1 MGIYFVCGNFCFHLS
16 NSIYISINMVL
27 KLAEDIVVAGLA
39 CRLPE
44 SDNVEEFWS
53 HMINKEDMVTED
65 DRRWTPG
72 LHGLPK
78 RGGKLKDIKH
88 FDATFFGVH
97 AKQANKMDPQLRI
110 LLELTYEALIDAG
123 VDPQGIRN
131 SKTGV
136 FIGSGS
142 SEAAEAHSANAENV
156 VGYGMTGC
164 CPAMFSN
171 RISFSFDLK
180 GPSFTLNTACSS
192 SLLAMD
198 CAVQAIRSG
207 SCDAAIVGGVR
218 LTLKPTTAVEFL
230 RLNMLSPDGKC
241 KSFDASGD
249 GYCRSE
255 AAVVIYLTKGSE
267 AKRIYAH
274 VVNSKTNS
282 DGYKTQG
289 LIKCI
294 PNSHL
299 SL

>member
-1 MGIYFVCGNFCFHLS
+1 MLSSSVFIYLTESVACGK
-16 NSIYISINMVL
+16 MVQHIT
-27 KLAEDIVVAGLA
+27 EDIVVAGMA
-39 CRLPE
+39 CRVPE
-44 SDNVEEFWS
+44 SDNVEEFWY
-53 HMINKEDMVTED
+53 HLINKEDMVTED

-97 AKQANKMDPQLRI
+97 AKQANKMDPRLRI

-123 VDPQGIRN
+123 VDPQSIRN

-136 FIGSGS
+136 FVGATS
-142 SEAAEAHSANAENV
+142 SEAAEAYSANTENV

-164 CPAMFSN
+164 CPAMLSN
-171 RISFSFDLK
+171 RISFSFDFK
-180 GPSFTLNTACSS
+180 GPSFTIDTACSS
-192 SLLAMD
+192 SLFAMD
-198 CAVQAIRSG
+198 CAIQAIRSG

-218 LTLKPTTAVEFL
+218 LTLKPNTAVEFL
-230 RLNMLSPDGKC
+230 RLNMLSSDGAC

-255 AAVVIYLTKGSE
+255 AAVAIYVTKRLE
-267 AKRIYAH
+267 AKRVYAH
-274 VVNSKTNS
+274 VINSKTNS

-289 LIKCI
+289 KIRLRT
-294 PNSHL
+294 NSL
-299 SL
+299 